1 MYFLFYAILELKP
14 DDILNFKIL
23 LSLGQVD
30 QNKVCFEF
38 ILFSVLL
45 EWKRVC
51 VWGGGGTILQRCLRM
66 SYSSKIWPALH
77 DAPLFPILE
86 KSSNGE
92 NSYL

>member
-51 VWGGGGTILQRCLRM
+51 VWGGGNFTALSAHVIFFEDLTCLT
-66 SYSSKIWPALH
+66 
-77 DAPLFPILE
+77 
-86 KSSNGE
+86 
-92 NSYL
+92 